1 MSYQQSLWKELK
13 DVVEAAKEVGNQVGD
28 VAKAAKG
35 RKRQDAE
42 FENKIRMKHNAP
54 RILREVT
61 VVGKKN
67 DRDKGPEVGN

>member
-1 MSYQQSLWKELK
+1 MPKFPKNTSPAMYKSAPFKMKGFKYLF
-13 DVVEAAKEVGNQVGD
+13 AGP
-28 VAKAAKG
+28 KG